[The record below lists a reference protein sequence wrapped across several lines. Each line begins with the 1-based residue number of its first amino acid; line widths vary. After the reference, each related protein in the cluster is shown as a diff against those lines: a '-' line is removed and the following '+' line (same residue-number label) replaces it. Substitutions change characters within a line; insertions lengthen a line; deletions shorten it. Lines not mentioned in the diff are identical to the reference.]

1 MNMEALLKFWPLIYS
16 TLREFWEIT
25 EPHIEDA
32 AVKND
37 IPIELYYYSELGLE
51 IFSVADFQMRDPF
64 TNPERFEK
72 TFARFDVK
80 GWIFPS
86 PDDEYQVSGKAQDA
100 VCQIV
105 NAGNT
110 QLAGFDLLPTAELK
124 EILVFLKRIITSN
137 LEAPE
142 PPQKWAIVKRFRV
155 ANEGSPLIVQIK
167 ESLMDLFAYRDDS
180 HLSAAYPHFGQAG
193 IVWNVLGS
201 IWKGTAVNASQM
213 AEAMSFRGYEE
224 DDYEVAIQAAVELG
238 WVEPSD
244 IHNTYRI
251 TQVGRELREQVERL
265 TDEYFY
271 HPWSVLAD
279 EDLDVLYALLVKL
292 HEQLIVYKKSVTGN
306 SHF

>member
-1 MNMEALLKFWPLIYS
+1 MNMEALVKFWPLIYS
-16 TLREFWEIT
+16 IIREFWEIT
-25 EPHIEDA
+25 EPYIEDA

-37 IPIELYYYSELGLE
+37 VPIELYYYSELGLE
-51 IFSVADFQMRDPF
+51 IFSVEDFQMRDPF
-64 TNPERFEK
+64 TNPEQFEK

-80 GWIFPS
+80 GWVFPS
-86 PDDEYQVSGKAQDA
+86 PDEEYQVSSKAQEA
-100 VCQIV
+100 VLQIV
-105 NAGNT
+105 NAGNM
-110 QLAGFDLLPTAELK
+110 QLAGFDLLSTAELK
-124 EILVFLKRIITSN
+124 QTLVFLKQVTTSN

-167 ESLMDLFAYRDDS
+167 ESLMDLFAYRDDA

-193 IVWNVLGS
+193 IVWSVLGS
-201 IWKGTAVNASQM
+201 IWKRSAVNASQM

-251 TQVGRELREQVERL
+251 TQKGRELREQVERL

-271 HPWSVLAD
+271 HPWSVLAEKD
-279 EDLDVLYALLVKL
+279 IDKLYNLLTKL
-292 HEQLIVYKKSVTGN
+292 HEQLVVYKKSLVK
-306 SHF
+306 